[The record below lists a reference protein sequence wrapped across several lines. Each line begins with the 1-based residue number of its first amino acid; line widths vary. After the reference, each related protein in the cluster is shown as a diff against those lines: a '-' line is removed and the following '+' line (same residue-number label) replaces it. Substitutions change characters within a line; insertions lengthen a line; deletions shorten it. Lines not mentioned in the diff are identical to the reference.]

1 MQAPTEIFEA
11 IALQKCLLVT
21 YNKMV
26 VTLAPHILY
35 TRHDEMFIDA
45 VTVDRD
51 GRPPR
56 ELKLGTFKLVGL
68 SDIKVLDEPFEAMH
82 GLYDQNDDKYR
93 GVTLFNPIVY
103 LISGF
108 RWTFF
113 GKGDVGIEFSLIFVA
128 GMLTIC
134 LGIIGWMFRTGYRLK
149 K

>member
-11 IALQKCLLVT
+11 IALQKCLKVT

-68 SDIKVLDEPFEAMH
+68 SDIVVMDDPFEAMH
-82 GLYDQNDDKYR
+82 GLYDQNDDKYK
-93 GVTLFNPIVY
+93 GVTLFA
-103 LISGF
+103 
-108 RWTFF
+108 
-113 GKGDVGIEFSLIFVA
+113 VA
-128 GMLTIC
+128 PESAAA
-134 LGIIGWMFRTGYRLK
+134 
-149 K
+149 

>member
-11 IALQKCLLVT
+11 IALQKCLKVT

-56 ELKLGTFKLVGL
+56 ELKLGTFKLAGL
-68 SDIKVLDEPFEAMH
+68 SDLQIVDEAFEAMY
-82 GLYDQNDDKYR
+82 GLYNGDDDKYK
-93 GVTLFNPIVY
+93 GVTLFAVQPE
-103 LISGF
+103 S
-108 RWTFF
+108 
-113 GKGDVGIEFSLIFVA
+113 A
-128 GMLTIC
+128 AA
-134 LGIIGWMFRTGYRLK
+134 
-149 K
+149 